1 MTRFGIVRERTKEAL
16 AKCNRLTEE
25 EVCLVEFFFA
35 RDQQLQLVIALKIKG
50 ERQVAIPCDQEIREV
65 CKVIDTLDA
74 TDINLIIAFDEIS
87 DLDVTR
93 DALNAEVVIAS
104 AACEGVVAS
113 ATKQRVVAKA
123 AVQDVIN
130 ATAKDTVIACTGIHI
145 LDAKADVAKVVRPF
159 FEVDIKIR
167 VADG

>member
-1 MTRFGIVRERTKEAL
+1 MCESVHMTRFGIVRERTKEAL

-50 ERQVAIPCDQEIREV
+50 ERRVAIPCDQEIREV

-74 TDINLIIAFDEIS
+74 TDINLIIAFGEIS

-93 DALNAEVVIAS
+93 DALNAEVIIAS
-104 AACEGVVAS
+104 ATIE
-113 ATKQRVVAKA
+113 R
-123 AVQDVIN
+123 
-130 ATAKDTVIACTGIHI
+130 VIALI
-145 LDAKADVAKVVRPF
+145 ADELVVC
-159 FEVDIKIR
+159 IR
-167 VADG
+167 A